1 MIEVKDLL
9 YPCHKNASEYLLDK
23 LTFTLKK
30 GSFTTLAGPI
40 GSGKSILVKILLGL
54 LKANGEI
61 KIENL
66 SLCPKN
72 IKQIRTIVGV
82 VFENLDEVFIAETVM
97 DEIAFN
103 LENQKKTKQEIK
115 ESVKEI
121 SNRMGITHLLER
133 NPHNL
138 SDGEKQLVALASVFV
153 MNPKIII
160 LDDAISMI
168 DENSKRH
175 IFEMLKEYNEKKQVT
190 ILNITQNLNDSLYG
204 KDIMILQDG
213 KIILEGSKE
222 EVLKQ
227 ESIIKGAGLEL
238 PFLADLSIRL
248 MYYGVLD
255 HMILDLNEMVNT
267 IWK

>member
-9 YPCHKNASEYLLDK
+9 YPCYKNESEYILDK
-23 LTFTLKK
+23 VTFTLTK
-30 GSFTTLAGPI
+30 GSFTTLAGAI
-40 GSGKSILVKILLGL
+40 GSGKSTLVKILLGL
-54 LKANGEI
+54 LKTDGDI

-66 SLCPKN
+66 SLCSKN
-72 IKQIRTIVGV
+72 IKQIRMLVGV
-82 VFENLDEVFIAETVM
+82 VFENIDEVFIAETVM

-103 LENQKKTKQEIK
+103 LENQKKTKQEIQ
-115 ESVKEI
+115 ESIKEI
-121 SNRMGITHLLER
+121 TNRMGIGHLLER
-133 NPHNL
+133 NPHDL
-138 SDGEKQLVALASVFV
+138 SDGEKQLVALASAFA
-153 MNPKIII
+153 MNPQIII
-160 LDDAISMI
+160 LDDALSMI

-175 IFEMLKEYNEKKQVT
+175 IFEILKEYNEKKQVT
-190 ILNITQNLNDSLYG
+190 VLHITHNLNDSLYG

-213 KIILEGSKE
+213 KIILKGSKE

-227 ESIIKGAGLEL
+227 ETIIKSAGLEL

-248 MYYGVLD
+248 MYYGILD